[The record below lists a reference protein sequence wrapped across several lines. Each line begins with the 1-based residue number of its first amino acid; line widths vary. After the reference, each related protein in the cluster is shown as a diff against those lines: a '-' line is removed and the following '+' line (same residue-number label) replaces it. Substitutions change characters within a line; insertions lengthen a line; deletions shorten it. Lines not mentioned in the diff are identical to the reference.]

1 MKRELLSLVLMGAL
15 MTTFS
20 FAQPGSGGSQERREA
35 QGGSGQQNGGGDRD
49 RDRLRD
55 GSCNTCPGCPSAS
68 IFVASPDQD
77 RTQDRTQDKD
87 SHTQNPI
94 RDRDKD
100 QDRDRIHR

>member
-35 QGGSGQQNGGGDRD
+35 QNGSGQQTGGGD

-87 SHTQNPI
+87 SHTQSPI